1 MNTVSHKNDFDRLF
15 ADVKRQAA
23 AAGIPFAKNI
33 DPHITVNT
41 RAKSRFGS
49 CRKTRDGF
57 IIELSAIMLDA
68 PEFSC
73 RQTLAHELIHTCPGC
88 SNHGAVFKKFAEIMN
103 RKYGYN
109 IRRTNTNEEMGLSTE
124 AAADSFRYILE
135 CQSCG
140 AKIKRMKYSAV
151 VSHPS
156 RYSCVC
162 GGKLKR
168 IK

>member
-73 RQTLAHELIHTCPGC
+73 RQTLAHELIHTCRGC
-88 SNHGAVFKKFAEIMN
+88 YDHGATFKKYASIMN
-103 RKYGYN
+103 RLYGYD
-109 IRRTNTNEEMGLSTE
+109 IKRTSSAEEMGVKLERREKTVN
-124 AAADSFRYILE
+124 YIVQ
-135 CQSCG
+135 CQKCG
-140 AKIKRMKYSAV
+140 AQIKREKYSSVIAC
-151 VSHPS
+151 PS
-156 RYSCVC
+156 RYTCTC
-162 GGKLKR
+162 GGRLKR